1 MMVSAVMT
9 DVIFYISDRRIGA
22 IRPDGGG
29 ECYPEFSTPDQVYW
43 QLAYLFPDG
52 RQAVLW
58 SQEPPKNPNAAFSDP
73 DGLAFATTHLWRCDF
88 VTGALREIA
97 LPPYAGVID
106 LLPGGDRFLV
116 IENTQNTA
124 SIYTADL
131 DGGTREKCFSSPGY
145 AYGAAMS
152 GDGRKVAF
160 HITGAP
166 GGHGYEIFVVD
177 LASRERIAIAGDP
190 AWLYFGPAWSSDGEW
205 LLYQH
210 CAHLEDPGHDRSDL
224 CLTRA
229 DGTAHRLLTT
239 GQTHWFAAAMGTP
252 ERHSSGSN
260 GPAWS
265 PDGRRIA
272 CTLLLPD
279 AQTAWPYRAGQLD
292 LDHFNRDYCPEAARG
307 GTRVCLLDPATGA
320 VTALTHDDP
329 PTWYARPTWS
339 PDGMRLAVCRA
350 DVGTQPELWVMN
362 ADGAHPRPLTRGID
376 GSGADHYSWQRLTEE
391 AAASLSRI

>member
-1 MMVSAVMT
+1 M
-9 DVIFYISDRRIGA
+9 DVIFYISNRRVGV
-22 IRPDGGG
+22 IRPDGTG
-29 ECYPEFSTPDQVYW
+29 ERYPEFSAPCQVYW
-43 QLAYLFPDG
+43 QLGYLFPDR

-58 SQEPPKNPNAAFSDP
+58 SQEPPRNPHAAFSDP
-73 DGLAFATTHLWRCDF
+73 DGLAFAATHLWRYDF
-88 VTGALREIA
+88 VTRAMQEIA
-97 LPPYAGVID
+97 LPSYAGIVG

-116 IENTQNTA
+116 IENTENMA
-124 SIYTADL
+124 RLYAADL
-131 DGGTREKCFSSPGY
+131 DGREREIYYAGPGY
-145 AYGAAMS
+145 AYGAS
-152 GDGRKVAF
+152 LSPDGHQVAF

-166 GGHGYEIFVVD
+166 GQSCYAIYVMT
-177 LASRERIAIAGDP
+177 LANQVCTLIAGDP
-190 AWLYFGPAWSSDGEW
+190 SWLYFAPTWSPDGQW
-205 LLYQH
+205 LLYQR
-210 CAHLEDPGHDRSDL
+210 CAHREDPGHDRSDL